1 MALAKETYFSKVF
14 LALIFI
20 CSVGCSK
27 IEEDC
32 LKYEYEVY
40 RRDTMSV
47 ELYEELLIS
56 RGRLCE
62 KFKIKT
68 IEGLTREA
76 YQAFFIHH
84 MIMAKL

>member
-1 MALAKETYFSKVF
+1 MFSVMALAKETYFSKVF

-40 RRDTMSV
+40 RRDTMS
-47 ELYEELLIS
+47 
-56 RGRLCE
+56 GRCCMNRPD
-62 KFKIKT
+62 T
-68 IEGLTREA
+68 
-76 YQAFFIHH
+76 FF
-84 MIMAKL
+84 LSGFN